1 MNKDMTRKPG
11 EVVFALLLSLISF
24 GAVWQAYGIA
34 GFEALSSPGAF
45 PMAVASVMVISSVVI
60 AVKTLRAKPDTTHSF
75 FTDVLPP
82 AAAMMIVFILLY
94 AIALKPLGFL
104 STSLAFLF
112 VSVLILSRR
121 GLWYSAWVSLVCLAA
136 VYVIFRLVFSVLMP
150 EGIVPEREILAFI
163 AHLFE
168 GTK

>member
-11 EVVFALLLSLISF
+11 EAAFALILSLLSLA
-24 GAVWQAYGIA
+24 AVWHAYGIA

-45 PMAVASVMVISSVVI
+45 PMAVAAIMVISSLII
-60 AVKTLRAKPDTTHSF
+60 AVKTLRASPESDQSF
-75 FTDVLPP
+75 FRDVLPP
-82 AAAMMIVFILLY
+82 AAAMMTMFILLY
-94 AIALKPLGFL
+94 ALALKPLGFL
-104 STSLAFLF
+104 PTSLIFLF

-121 GLWYSAWVSLVCLAA
+121 GLWFSAWVSVLCLVS

-163 AHLFE
+163 GNLF
-168 GTK
+168 GGAK

>member
-11 EVVFALLLSLISF
+11 EVIFALFLSLISL
-24 GAVWQAYGIA
+24 GAVWKAYGIA
-34 GFEALSSPGAF
+34 GFEALSSPGSF
-45 PMAVASVMVISSVVI
+45 PMAVTAIMVISSLIIV
-60 AVKTLRAKPDTTHSF
+60 VKTLRAKPDHGHTF
-75 FTDVLPP
+75 FKDILPP

-104 STSLAFLF
+104 PTSQLFLF

-121 GLWYSAWVSLVCLAA
+121 GIWFSAWVSVLCLAS

-150 EGIVPEREILAFI
+150 EGVVPEREIIAFF
-163 AHLFE
+163 ANLLR
-168 GTK
+168 GAK